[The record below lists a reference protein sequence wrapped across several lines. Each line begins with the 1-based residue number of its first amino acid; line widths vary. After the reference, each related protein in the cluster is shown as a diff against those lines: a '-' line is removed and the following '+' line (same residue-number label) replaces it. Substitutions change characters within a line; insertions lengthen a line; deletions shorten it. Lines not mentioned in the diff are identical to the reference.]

1 MPRAER
7 PSPGASR
14 NPSSSD
20 QRERP
25 SEKWRATSKKT
36 PRAAAVESLAAA
48 IETVA
53 ASFTPEAIAQVQDA
67 PKRVQILLG
76 LTRARKL
83 LVGKP
88 SKKSGRNSSPAGP
101 QAELGVLL
109 SEAEWGQRFP
119 PRYPQRDS
127 PR

>member
-1 MPRAER
+1 MGKAA
-7 PSPGASR
+7 PGIRHSSR
-14 NPSSSD
+14 
-20 QRERP
+20 R
-25 SEKWRATSKKT
+25 SKRKT

-88 SKKSGRNSSPAGP
+88 SKTSGRNSTPTAP

-109 SEAEWGQRFP
+109 SEAEWNE
-119 PRYPQRDS
+119 RYPQRYP

>member
-1 MPRAER
+1 MGKTAPVLRR
-7 PSPGASR
+7 P
-14 NPSSSD
+14 
-20 QRERP
+20 
-25 SEKWRATSKKT
+25 KKKT

-53 ASFTPEAIAQVQDA
+53 ASFTPEAIAQVKDA

-88 SKKSGRNSSPAGP
+88 SKTSGRNSSPASLPTMAGP

-109 SEAEWGQRFP
+109 SEAEWNQRYP
-119 PRYPQRDS
+119 QRYPQRDP